1 MKTLRLILVV
11 FVVTAFCFTNAAFA
25 EDYFLV
31 KSKSGIL
38 RIVDHN
44 PRGGATVVKGPFKS
58 KEEAQQA
65 LSELKKNQFPRRG
78 E

>member
-1 MKTLRLILVV
+1 MKAFQLILAV
-11 FVVTAFCFTNAAFA
+11 FVMTALFAINGAFA
-25 EDYFLV
+25 EEYFLV

-44 PRGGATVVKGPFKS
+44 PKGGATVVKGPFKS

-65 LSELKKNQFPRRG
+65 LSELKKKQFPRRG

>member
-11 FVVTAFCFTNAAFA
+11 FVVTAFSFTNAAFA
-25 EDYFLV
+25 EEYFLV
-31 KSKSGIL
+31 KSRSGIL

-44 PRGGATVVKGPFKS
+44 PKGGATVVKGPFKS

-65 LSELKKNQFPRRG
+65 LSELKKKQFPRRG

>member
-1 MKTLRLILVV
+1 MKTLRLILLV
-11 FVVTAFCFTNAAFA
+11 FVVTAFFFTNAAFA
-25 EDYFLV
+25 EEYFLV

-58 KEEAQQA
+58 KQDAQQA
-65 LSELKKNQFPRRG
+65 LSELKKKQFPRRG

>member
-11 FVVTAFCFTNAAFA
+11 FVVTVFFFTNAAFA
-25 EDYFLV
+25 EEYFLV

-58 KEEAQQA
+58 KEEAVQA